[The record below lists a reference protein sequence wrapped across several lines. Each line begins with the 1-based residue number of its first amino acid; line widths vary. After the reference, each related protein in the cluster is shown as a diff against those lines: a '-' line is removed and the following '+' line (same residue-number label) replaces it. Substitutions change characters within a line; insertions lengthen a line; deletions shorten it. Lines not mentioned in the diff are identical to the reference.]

1 VAEKLH
7 PSIFI
12 EIGFYQAGGISISSM
27 PAVGCSPTTTTMAL
41 IALIIAIIMGNAGWM
56 HSASITVNNRAQPR
70 IVAKFILFTALFAFV
85 FAIFCGAIRATGT
98 TAGCL
103 AGSEFIANWC

>member
-1 VAEKLH
+1 
-7 PSIFI
+7 
-12 EIGFYQAGGISISSM
+12 M

-41 IALIIAIIMGNAGWM
+41 IALIIALIMGNAGWM
-56 HSASITVNNRAQPR
+56 YSASISVNNRAQSS
-70 IVAKFILFTALFAFV
+70 IVAKLVLFTALFAFV
-85 FAIFCGAIRATGT
+85 SAIFGGAIRAAGT